1 MDKMNDES
9 NEGRK
14 ENDIIVPET
23 NMDIQT
29 SNILPHPEEDFVL
42 LNTLIGLAKD
52 VETKNEKIFFKNM
65 EKIILLGAKNPCIMN
80 QEELF
85 DMKIYRPKE
94 KEHIYKMN
102 DELNNAES
110 LEEIEKCLEKAKK
123 EGISVRDE
131 FVSIFHFV
139 KDLKNV
145 KDSFQSIGKKAQPLF
160 ATTMQAMS
168 SLYDLAIV
176 EYSLE
181 HQEIISKNF
190 KEHNKKKGNE
200 YMLKICD
207 FQKFLM
213 EIEDKWHPREG
224 KHYLS
229 CKRACEIILKKY
241 EKNEILKNLFLH
253 YDGIDSG
260 DPKNRQKCV
269 NILAELTSDYRLR
282 FLSKHSDYAHK
293 PQKRKGRSVE
303 SRNNSSEGQ
312 KRTIERKKNESM
324 KGSE

>member
-1 MDKMNDES
+1 MKDALHET
-9 NEGRK
+9 RK
-14 ENDIIVPET
+14 TTPKKSKELSLSDALLSFPVAVRSLYNTIDCLAQDVENNKEKLFLDYLGKIV
-23 NMDIQT
+23 
-29 SNILPHPEEDFVL
+29 LF
-42 LNTLIGLAKD
+42 GAKD
-52 VETKNEKIFFKNM
+52 
-65 EKIILLGAKNPCIMN
+65 PCIMN

-85 DMKIYRPKE
+85 DMKMYRPRE
-94 KEHIYKMN
+94 KESIYKMN
-102 DELNNAES
+102 DEFNNAEN
-110 LEEIEKCLEKAKK
+110 LEDIEKCIEKAKK
-123 EGISVRDE
+123 EGINVRDE
-131 FVSIFHFV
+131 FVSIFYFV

-145 KDSFQSIGKKAQPLF
+145 KDSFQSVGKKAQPLF
-160 ATTMQAMS
+160 AAIIQAMS
-168 SLYDLAIV
+168 SLYNLAIV

-190 KEHNKKKGNE
+190 KEHNKKRENE

-207 FQKFLM
+207 FQMFLM

-253 YDGIDSG
+253 YDGIDSS

>member
-1 MDKMNDES
+1 MKDALHET
-9 NEGRK
+9 RK
-14 ENDIIVPET
+14 TTPKKSKELSLSDALLSFPVAVRSLYNTIDCLAQDVENNKEKLFLDYLGKIV
-23 NMDIQT
+23 
-29 SNILPHPEEDFVL
+29 LF
-42 LNTLIGLAKD
+42 GAKD
-52 VETKNEKIFFKNM
+52 
-65 EKIILLGAKNPCIMN
+65 PCIMN

-85 DMKIYRPKE
+85 DMKMYRPRE
-94 KEHIYKMN
+94 KESIYKMN
-102 DELNNAES
+102 DEFNNAEN
-110 LEEIEKCLEKAKK
+110 LEDIEKCIEKAKK
-123 EGISVRDE
+123 EGINVRDE
-131 FVSIFHFV
+131 FVSIFYFV

-145 KDSFQSIGKKAQPLF
+145 KDSFQSVGKKAQPLF
-160 ATTMQAMS
+160 AAIIQAMS
-168 SLYDLAIV
+168 SLYNLAIV

-190 KEHNKKKGNE
+190 KEHNKKRENE

-207 FQKFLM
+207 FQMFLM

-253 YDGIDSG
+253 YDGIDSS

-269 NILAELTSDYRLR
+269 NILADLTDDYRLR

-312 KRTIERKKNESM
+312 KRAIERKKNESM